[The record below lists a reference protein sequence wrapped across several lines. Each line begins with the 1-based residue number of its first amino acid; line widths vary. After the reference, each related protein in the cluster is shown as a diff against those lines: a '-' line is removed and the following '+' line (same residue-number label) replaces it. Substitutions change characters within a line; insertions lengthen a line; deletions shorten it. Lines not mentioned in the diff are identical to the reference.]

1 MNIKAQARNGL
12 ALVALMA
19 MGFASAQIDVA
30 TIAADA
36 QADLQTVVAA
46 ASPFFAYTIVT
57 MLSIRWVRRIFMS

>member
-1 MNIKAQARNGL
+1 MWKIKARNGL
-12 ALVALMA
+12 VMIALMA
-19 MGFASAQIDVA
+19 MGMAFAQIDVA

-36 QADLQTVVAA
+36 QTDLQTVVAA